1 MFKAAEY
8 FFYSTLA
15 VQITTWLSMNES
27 FIFHIFIFKFL
38 KRFVAGSINYAKR
51 YFYTQFIFLQ
61 INILSFQNG
70 TNSYEI
76 NYFEVIV

>member
-15 VQITTWLSMNES
+15 VQITIWLSMNES

-38 KRFVAGSINYAKR
+38 KRFVAGSINDVTRFKINVLMRQNFARKIID
-51 YFYTQFIFLQ
+51 FLSLQFVI
-61 INILSFQNG
+61 SFSA
-70 TNSYEI
+70 T
-76 NYFEVIV
+76 